1 MLASP
6 GVEISF
12 RLTVGVALSGHS
24 QACKLQDPQVALR
37 SGPSQVPKSNTSG
50 HHGQSLIGVD
60 AEMNLAGI
68 QSPVGA
74 SALCEDLFQK
84 LSPNGPMAAFD
95 KERLL
100 VFLAHWNIV
109 IYHEGGPLS
118 FAGVVHANLIPSI
131 WRDAF
136 ALEQLLVRV
145 EIFHE
150 KVTSFTS
157 FPWRKNVKER
167 NHVKWYGILCSE
179 VVSRWST
186 CNAWMLLCIL
196 DTVVNGNPMKTSELF
211 DFLKPLNYF
220 WNRQHRKN
228 PPETSTLPRSGL
240 PRSRT
245 FWSSF
250 KAYHC
255 CKKMIEIESQNARCS
270 TASHST
276 SPPWCTLDSRQ
287 GQRYWRSTSSLPSH
301 LETNQMARRHW
312 RSPDF
317 RRSLKVSSMWRRPHQ
332 GWDRKILKLNK
343 VERNDGATCTPCAN

>member
-1 MLASP
+1 MLVDPPRCNRQSKLRGADVGSIDPAFFRARNKLVVCGRIVSARVAHAFALNFLFINASP

-37 SGPSQVPKSNTSG
+37 CGPSQVPKSNTSG

-74 SALCEDLFQK
+74 TALCEDLFQK
-84 LSPNGPMAAFD
+84 LPPNGPMAAFD

-157 FPWRKNVKER
+157 FP
-167 NHVKWYGILCSE
+167 
-179 VVSRWST
+179 
-186 CNAWMLLCIL
+186 
-196 DTVVNGNPMKTSELF
+196 
-211 DFLKPLNYF
+211 
-220 WNRQHRKN
+220 
-228 PPETSTLPRSGL
+228 
-240 PRSRT
+240 
-245 FWSSF
+245 
-250 KAYHC
+250 
-255 CKKMIEIESQNARCS
+255 
-270 TASHST
+270 
-276 SPPWCTLDSRQ
+276 
-287 GQRYWRSTSSLPSH
+287 
-301 LETNQMARRHW
+301 
-312 RSPDF
+312 
-317 RRSLKVSSMWRRPHQ
+317 
-332 GWDRKILKLNK
+332 
-343 VERNDGATCTPCAN
+343 